1 MGIGAKV
8 SDRIKEPDR
17 APPDATAGDGGQM
30 RRALERFKI
39 RANRW
44 VRRRTAWAGLR
55 RVDARP
61 LPEWKPDE
69 VRLIVVCR
77 NEALRLP
84 YMLKYHFDLGVSR
97 VLLVDN
103 NSTDGTRE
111 LAAADPRIHVW
122 SSPEAYKGPLY
133 WQEPLL
139 RRFAVGRWC
148 LVLDADELFVY
159 PQMDRLDLPGLA
171 AALEAAGAEA
181 LHCLFIEMFSREPIG
196 QVRYRAGDDLR
207 AAAPWFDAA
216 GYVRKKY
223 RRVFDGPAPE
233 FIYMGGTRSRVF
245 AEEFGCSKYPF
256 FKYAPGMFLRRGLH
270 TIEGA
275 RLAASQGAILHF
287 KYLQD
292 FKDKAFREA
301 ERGVYWNAAAEYKAY
316 AERFRREGDFSLWH
330 SGAAK
335 YAGWRQLIDLGLMET
350 GPELAEPAE
359 RSP

>member
-1 MGIGAKV
+1 MG
-8 SDRIKEPDR
+8 
-17 APPDATAGDGGQM
+17 
-30 RRALERFKI
+30 RRLEQLRI

-44 VRRRTAWAGLR
+44 VRRRTAWAGMR
-55 RVDARP
+55 RVDGRP
-61 LPEWKPDE
+61 LPEWKPGE
-69 VRLIVVCR
+69 IWMIVVCR

-84 YMLKYHFDLGVSR
+84 FMLKYHFDLGVSR

-103 NSTDGTRE
+103 DSTDGTRE

-122 SSPEAYKGPLY
+122 TSKERYRGPLY

-159 PQMDRLDLPGLA
+159 PQMDRMPLPGLA
-171 AALEAAGAEA
+171 AALEAEGAAA
-181 LHCLFIEMFSREPIG
+181 LPCLFLEMFSREPIG
-196 QVRYRAGDDLR
+196 QVGYRPGDDLR
-207 AAAPWFDAA
+207 TAAPWFDAE

-233 FIYMGGTRSRVF
+233 TIFMGGTRERMF
-245 AEEFGCSKYPF
+245 RAEFGCSKYPF
-256 FKYAPGMFLRRGLH
+256 FKYSPGLFLRRGLH

-275 RLAASQGAILHF
+275 PIAAAQGAVLHF

-292 FKDKAFREA
+292 FKEKAFREA
-301 ERGVYWNAAAEYKAY
+301 ERGAYWNASAEYKAY

-330 SGAAK
+330 PGAK
-335 YAGWRQLIDLGLMET
+335 RYEDWRQLVALGLMYSS
-350 GPELAEPAE
+350 PALAAAAE
-359 RSP
+359 SKRGGA

>member
-1 MGIGAKV
+1 MG
-8 SDRIKEPDR
+8 
-17 APPDATAGDGGQM
+17 
-30 RRALERFKI
+30 RRFEQWRI

-44 VRRRTAWAGLR
+44 VRRRTAWAGMR
-55 RVDARP
+55 RVDGRP

-69 VRLIVVCR
+69 VWMIVVCR

-84 YMLKYHFDLGVSR
+84 FMLKYHFDLGVSH

-103 NSTDGTRE
+103 DSTDGTRD

-122 SSPEAYKGPLY
+122 TSKERYQGPLY

-159 PQMDRLDLPGLA
+159 PQMDRMPLPGLA
-171 AALEAAGAEA
+171 AALEAEGAGA
-181 LHCLFIEMFSREPIG
+181 LHCLFLEMFSREPIG
-196 QVRYRAGDDLR
+196 QVGYRPGDDLR
-207 AAAPWFDAA
+207 AAAPWFDAE

-223 RRVFDGPAPE
+223 HPVFNGPAPE
-233 FIYMGGTRSRVF
+233 SIYMGGTRGRMF
-245 AEEFGCSKYPF
+245 NAEFGCSKYPF
-256 FKYAPGMFLRRGLH
+256 FKYSPDLFLRRGLH

-275 RLAASQGAILHF
+275 PIAAAQGAVLHF

-292 FKDKAFREA
+292 FKEKAFREA
-301 ERGVYWNAAAEYKAY
+301 ERGAYWNASAEYKAY

-330 SGAAK
+330 PGARR
-335 YAGWRQLIDLGLMET
+335 YADWRQLAELGLMNDF
-350 GPELAEPAE
+350 PAA
-359 RSP
+359 RGQG